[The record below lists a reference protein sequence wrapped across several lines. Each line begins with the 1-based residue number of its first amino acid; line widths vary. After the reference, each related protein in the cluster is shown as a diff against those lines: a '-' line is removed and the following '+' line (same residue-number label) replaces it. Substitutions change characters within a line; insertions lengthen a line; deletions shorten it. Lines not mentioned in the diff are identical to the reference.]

1 MAAQS
6 LYDTVFGFRQSYG
19 RPFLAC
25 QLNTPVPADGLRR
38 FGATTELA
46 QTLRVESD
54 LRDISARPDDRRHRF
69 GSMENFLSNIR
80 HSDVVMGTFRKREA
94 TARRRFHQSR

>member
-6 LYDTVFGFRQSYG
+6 LYDTVFGFGQSYG

-38 FGATTELA
+38 FGTTTDLA
-46 QTLRVESD
+46 QTFAMGPD
-54 LRDISARPDDRRHRF
+54 LRDISARPYDPPHRF
-69 GSMENFLSNIR
+69 EAMENFLSNIR
-80 HSDVVMGTFRKREA
+80 PTDVVMGTFRMRDSR
-94 TARRRFHQSR
+94 ARRRFHRSR